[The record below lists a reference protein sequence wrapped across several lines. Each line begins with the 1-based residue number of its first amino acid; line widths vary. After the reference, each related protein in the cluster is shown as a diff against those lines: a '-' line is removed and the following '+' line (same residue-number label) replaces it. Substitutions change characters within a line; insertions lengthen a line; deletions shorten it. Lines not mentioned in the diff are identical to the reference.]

1 MINLETKHI
10 DIGIIKQKIEI
21 IFEDILN
28 VDSDPEKYR
37 NNIINKIIENLYEFL
52 QLNNKEDKIFLKGII
67 ESISDKNADNEFFK
81 EYMLAVLDNYIDFSN
96 ISENYRK
103 TIHNYIV
110 DFMEE
115 KMQNKKHDL
124 NKMCQKNYVIK
135 YINFNEDIVL
145 KNKEEKIFMVNDAIE
160 YLLYLMKKSL
170 VDENNNNSSMNDLDL
185 RVFLNYYNEKKI

>member
-96 ISENYRK
+96 I
-103 TIHNYIV
+103 II
-110 DFMEE
+110 
-115 KMQNKKHDL
+115 
-124 NKMCQKNYVIK
+124 I
-135 YINFNEDIVL
+135 
-145 KNKEEKIFMVNDAIE
+145 
-160 YLLYLMKKSL
+160 
-170 VDENNNNSSMNDLDL
+170 
-185 RVFLNYYNEKKI
+185 